1 MTLAADTT
9 EQRPPGP
16 GLAVSIVAM
25 VIGAALGITG
35 ITLSVRTFVNDFYGP
50 GAVAPADFTT
60 HLDSGDW
67 HVYVAEPGLSD
78 FGPSAPPLSPS
89 DVTIS
94 GNDGTPIPIN
104 YAGDSSVT
112 ISVGTTTYDEELSF
126 TITTSGEYTVTVS
139 APPGTRIK
147 LGRSIASSAH
157 HAAKYLVLAG
167 VGFLVGLIGLVM
179 LIVGIVRRQ
188 NAKRP
193 AVTPF
198 QAGAPRPAGAPPAGW
213 YPDPT
218 IQGTL
223 RWWDGARWTDH
234 THASGS

>member
-9 EQRPPGP
+9 DARQPGP
-16 GLAVSIVAM
+16 GLVVSILPM
-25 VIGAALGITG
+25 VVGAALGITG
-35 ITLSVRTFVNDFYGP
+35 TALSVRTLVHDFYGP
-50 GAVAPADFTT
+50 GATAPADFTT

-67 HVYVAEPGLSD
+67 HVYVAEPDLNG
-78 FGPSAPPLSPS
+78 FGPSAPTISPT

-94 GNDGTPIPIN
+94 GSDGTPIPVS
-104 YAGDSSVT
+104 YAGDSAVT

-126 TITTSGEYTVTVS
+126 TIPTSGDYDVAVT
-139 APPGTRIK
+139 APVGTRIK

-157 HAAKYLVLAG
+157 HAAKYLALVSAG
-167 VGFLVGLIGLVM
+167 VLIGLIGLVM

-193 AVTPF
+193 PVAPF
-198 QAGAPRPAGAPPAGW
+198 PAGNPPPAGAPPPGW
-213 YPDPT
+213 YSDPT

-234 THASGS
+234 THQSGG